1 MLISIKL
8 RYVLKYD
15 FLHYLFVSH
24 LLLKWLHCLFI
35 WWGGGLIIAVIL
47 FTQTYY
53 TQSKWVKNNNII
65 KLRLFY
71 LHHTYTYRYCYTKT
85 FPIAAPGSLLRFVM
99 QLVHAEATYLQRWG

>member
-1 MLISIKL
+1 MLILIKL

-24 LLLKWLHCLFI
+24 LLLKWLHCFFYMV
-35 WWGGGLIIAVIL
+35 GRGALIITVIL

-53 TQSKWVKNNNII
+53 TQSMWLKNNNMI

-71 LHHTYTYRYCYTKT
+71 LHHTYTYRYCYHQHFSHCFSWITVNYP
-85 FPIAAPGSLLRFVM
+85 F
-99 QLVHAEATYLQRWG
+99 